1 MNCSIEKTITNLKNN
16 NMEAY
21 FCETK
26 EEALEKVKSM
36 IKKGD
41 VISNGGSVTLAET
54 GVMELIKSG
63 DYNYLDRAREGITR
77 EEVEEVYRKAFSA
90 DVYFASANA
99 ITESGYIYN
108 VDGNSNRV
116 AAILYGPKS
125 VILVVG
131 KNKIVKT
138 IDDAVTRVRE
148 IAAPKNTVRLGIN
161 SYCAANGK
169 CMALNLPTENNEMC
183 DGCMSDA
190 RICCNYVLSGKQRHK
205 NRIKVIIV
213 NEDLGY

>member
-1 MNCSIEKTITNLKNN
+1 MNCSIEKTIANLKNN

-36 IKKGD
+36 IKRGD
-41 VISNGGSVTLAET
+41 IISNGGSVTLAET

-63 DYNYLDRAREGITR
+63 DYNYLDRAKEGITR
-77 EEVEEVYRKAFSA
+77 EEIEEVYRKAYSA

-116 AAILYGPKS
+116 SAILYGPKS
-125 VILVVG
+125 VILIVG
-131 KNKIVKT
+131 KNKLVKT

-148 IAAPKNTVRLGIN
+148 IAAPKNTIRLGIN
-161 SYCAANGK
+161 SYCAAKGK
-169 CMALNLPTENNEMC
+169 CVTLNLSTENDEIC

-213 NEDLGY
+213 NENLGY

>member
-1 MNCSIEKTITNLKNN
+1 
-16 NMEAY
+16 MEAY
-21 FCETK
+21 FCQTK
-26 EEALEKVKSM
+26 EEAFEKVKSM
-36 IKKGD
+36 LNKGD
-41 VISNGGSVTLAET
+41 VITNGGSVTLAEA
-54 GVMELIKSG
+54 GIMDLIKSG
-63 DYNYLDRAREGITR
+63 DYTYLDRAKEGITR
-77 EEVEEVYRKAFSA
+77 EEVEEIYRKAFTA
-90 DVYFASANA
+90 DVYLASANA

-148 IAAPKNTVRLGIN
+148 IAAPKNTVRLGLET
-161 SYCAANGK
+161 YCSANGK

-183 DGCMSDA
+183 DGCMSDT
-190 RICCNYVLSGKQRHK
+190 RICCNYVLSGKQRQK

>member
-1 MNCSIEKTITNLKNN
+1 
-16 NMEAY
+16 MEAY
-21 FCETK
+21 FCQTK
-26 EEALEKVKSM
+26 EEAFDKVKSM
-36 IKKGD
+36 LNKGD
-41 VISNGGSVTLAET
+41 IITNGGSVTLAEA
-54 GVMELIKSG
+54 GIMDLIKSG
-63 DYNYLDRAREGITR
+63 DYTYLDRAKEGITR
-77 EEVEEVYRKAFSA
+77 EEVEKIYRKAFTA
-90 DVYFASANA
+90 DVYLASANA

-148 IAAPKNTVRLGIN
+148 IAAPKNTVRLGLN
-161 SYCAANGK
+161 TYCSVNGK
-169 CMALNLPTENNEMC
+169 CMALNLPTENDEMC
-183 DGCMSDA
+183 DGCMSDT
-190 RICCNYVLSGKQRHK
+190 RICCNYVLSGKQRQK

>member
-1 MNCSIEKTITNLKNN
+1 MECSIEKTIANLKKN

-21 FCETK
+21 FCQTK
-26 EEALEKVKSM
+26 EEALAKVKSM
-36 IKKGD
+36 ISKGD
-41 VISNGGSVTLAET
+41 VISNGGSVTLAQT

-63 DYNYLDRAREGITR
+63 DYNYLDRARAGITK
-77 EEVEEVYRKAFSA
+77 EEIEEVYRKTYSA

-116 AAILYGPKS
+116 SAILYGPKS
-125 VILVVG
+125 VILIVG

-138 IDDAVTRVRE
+138 IDNAVTRVRE
-148 IAAPKNTVRLGIN
+148 ISAPQNTVRLGMDT
-161 SYCAANGK
+161 YCSVKGK
-169 CMALNLPTENNEMC
+169 CMALNTPAENDEICN
-183 DGCMSDA
+183 GCNSDA

>member
-1 MNCSIEKTITNLKNN
+1 MECSIEKTIANLKKN

-21 FCETK
+21 FCQTK
-26 EEALEKVKSM
+26 EEALAKVKSM
-36 IKKGD
+36 INKGD
-41 VISNGGSVTLAET
+41 VISNGGSVTLAQT

-63 DYNYLDRAREGITR
+63 DYNYLDRARAGITK
-77 EEVEEVYRKAFSA
+77 EEIEEVYRKTYSA

-116 AAILYGPKS
+116 SAILYGPKS
-125 VILVVG
+125 VILIVG

-148 IAAPKNTVRLGIN
+148 ISAPQNTVRLGMDT
-161 SYCAANGK
+161 YCSVKGK
-169 CMALNLPTENNEMC
+169 CMALNTPAENDEICN
-183 DGCMSDA
+183 GCNSDA

>member
-1 MNCSIEKTITNLKNN
+1 MECSVKNTIENLKKN

-21 FCETK
+21 FCADEN
-26 EEALEKVKSM
+26 EVLNLVKSL

-41 VISNGGSVTLAET
+41 VISSGGSVTLAET
-54 GVMELIKSG
+54 GVLDLIKSN
-63 DYNYLDRAREGITR
+63 DYKYLDRARAGITPA
-77 EEVEEVYRKAFSA
+77 EIEEVYRKTYSA

-116 AAILYGPKS
+116 SAILYGPKS
-125 VILVVG
+125 VILIAG

-138 IDDAVTRVRE
+138 IEDAVERVKK
-148 IAAPKNTVRLGIN
+148 ISAPKNALRLGIN
-161 SYCAANGK
+161 SYCANQGR
-169 CMALNLPTENNEMC
+169 CMSLDQKTADTEMC
-183 DGCMSDA
+183 DGCNSDT
-190 RICCNYVLSGKQRHK
+190 RICCNFVLSGKQRHK

-213 NEDLGY
+213 DKELGY

>member
-1 MNCSIEKTITNLKNN
+1 MNSQIEKTIKNLQSN

-21 FCETK
+21 FCQTK
-26 EEALEKVKSM
+26 EEAYDKVKSM
-36 IKKGD
+36 LNKGD
-41 VISNGGSVTLAET
+41 VITNGGSVTLAET
-54 GVMELIKSG
+54 GIMDLIKSG
-63 DYNYLDRAREGITR
+63 NYTYLDRAREGITR
-77 EEVEEVYRKAFSA
+77 EEVEEIYRKAFTA
-90 DVYFASANA
+90 DVYLASANA

-138 IDDAVTRVRE
+138 IDDAVTRVRG
-148 IAAPKNTVRLGIN
+148 IAAPKNTVRLGLN
-161 SYCAANGK
+161 TYCSVNGK
-169 CMALNLPTENNEMC
+169 CKALNLPTENNEMC
-183 DGCMSDA
+183 DGCMGDA
-190 RICCNYVLSGKQRHK
+190 RICCNFTLSGKQRQK

>member
-1 MNCSIEKTITNLKNN
+1 MECSVKNTIENLKKN

-21 FCETK
+21 FCADEN
-26 EEALEKVKSM
+26 EVLELVKKL

-54 GVMELIKSG
+54 GVLNLIKSG
-63 DYNYLDRAREGITR
+63 DYQYLDRARAGITPD
-77 EEVEEVYRKAFSA
+77 EIEEVYRKTYSA

-116 AAILYGPKS
+116 SAILYGPKS
-125 VILVVG
+125 VILIVG
-131 KNKIVKT
+131 KNKLVKT
-138 IDDAVTRVRE
+138 IEDAVERVKTVS
-148 IAAPKNTVRLGIN
+148 APKNAVRLGIN
-161 SYCAANGK
+161 SYCANKGNCVSVDLKTAD
-169 CMALNLPTENNEMC
+169 TEMC
-183 DGCMSDA
+183 DGCNSDT

-205 NRIKVIIV
+205 NRIKVILV
-213 NEDLGY
+213 DKELGY

>member
-1 MNCSIEKTITNLKNN
+1 MNCSIEKTLTNLKNN

-21 FCETK
+21 FCQSK
-26 EEALEKVKSM
+26 EEALEMVKGM
-36 IKKGD
+36 LNKGD
-41 VISNGGSVTLAET
+41 VVSNGGSVTLAQT

-63 DYNYLDRAREGITR
+63 DYNYLDRAREGITK
-77 EEVEEVYRKAFSA
+77 EEIEEVYRKTYSA
-90 DVYFASANA
+90 DVYLASANA

-116 AAILYGPKS
+116 SAILYGPKS
-125 VILVVG
+125 VILIVG

-148 IAAPKNTVRLGIN
+148 IAAPLNTVRLGIN
-161 SYCAANGK
+161 TYCSVNGK
-169 CMALNLPTENNEMC
+169 CKALNLPTENDEIC
-183 DGCMSDA
+183 DGCMGDG

>member
-1 MNCSIEKTITNLKNN
+1 MECSIEKTIANLKKN

-21 FCETK
+21 FCQTK
-26 EEALEKVKSM
+26 EEALAKVKSM
-36 IKKGD
+36 ISKGD
-41 VISNGGSVTLAET
+41 VISNGGSVTLAQT

-63 DYNYLDRAREGITR
+63 DYNYLDRARAGITK
-77 EEVEEVYRKAFSA
+77 EEIEEVYRKTYSA

-116 AAILYGPKS
+116 SAILYGPKS
-125 VILVVG
+125 VILIVG

-148 IAAPKNTVRLGIN
+148 ISAPQNTVRLGMDT
-161 SYCAANGK
+161 YCSVKGK
-169 CMALNLPTENNEMC
+169 CMALNTPAENDEICN
-183 DGCMSDA
+183 GCNSDA